1 MAVDITEECTRTARC
16 SLKERQMRI
25 VCLVA
30 FFLGSLLLPAQE
42 TATKIKKVPAA
53 PTSAAS
59 GKEMFD
65 AYCASCHGVDG
76 KGNGPAAPAL
86 KRQPTDLTLLA
97 QKNGGKFP
105 TMHVM
110 SSIQDVTQNVHGS
123 KDMPV
128 WGPILSSVS
137 SHDHN
142 IVAQRI
148 RNITSYIESLQV
160 K

>member
-1 MAVDITEECTRTARC
+1 MRSVSVLAV
-16 SLKERQMRI
+16 L
-25 VCLVA
+25 
-30 FFLGSLLLPAQE
+30 LGSLLLSAQE
-42 TATKIKKVPAA
+42 TKTQIKKVPAER
-53 PTSAAS
+53 TSAAS

-76 KGNGPAAPAL
+76 KGNGPAAPAF
-86 KRQPTDLTLLA
+86 KKPPTDLTLLA

-105 TMHVM
+105 AMHVM

-137 SHDHN
+137 TKDPG
-142 IVAQRI
+142 VVRLRI
-148 RNITSYIESLQV
+148 SNLTSYIESLQA

>member
-1 MAVDITEECTRTARC
+1 MFAHV
-16 SLKERQMRI
+16 SLG
-25 VCLVA
+25 LA
-30 FFLGSLLLPAQE
+30 SFAGPGNYYQE
-42 TATKIKKVPAA
+42 SSGEANLSRK

-86 KRQPTDLTLLA
+86 KMQPADLTLLA

-105 TMHVM
+105 AMHVM
-110 SSIQDVTQNVHGS
+110 SSIRDVTQNVHGS

-128 WGPILSSVS
+128 WGPVLSSVS
-137 SHDHN
+137 SN
-142 IVAQRI
+142 NPAIVTQRI
-148 RNITSYIESLQV
+148 SNLTKYIESLQV

>member
-1 MAVDITEECTRTARC
+1 
-16 SLKERQMRI
+16 MRI
-25 VCLVA
+25 ACFAA
-30 FFLGSLLLPAQE
+30 FLLGSLLLPAQE
-42 TATKIKKVPAA
+42 TPKIKEVPAA

-59 GKEMFD
+59 GKEMFG

-86 KRQPTDLTLLA
+86 KMQPTDLTLLA

-110 SSIQDVTQNVHGS
+110 SSIQDVNQTAHGS

-128 WGPILSSVS
+128 WGPIFSSLSLGYS
-137 SHDHN
+137 SPGM
-142 IVAQRI
+142 VKLRI
-148 RNITSYIESLQV
+148 ANLTKYIESLQE

>member
-1 MAVDITEECTRTARC
+1 
-16 SLKERQMRI
+16 MRI
-25 VCLVA
+25 ACFVA
-30 FFLGSLLLPAQE
+30 FLLGSLLLPAQE

-59 GKEMFD
+59 GKEMFE

-86 KRQPTDLTLLA
+86 KKPPTDLTLLA

-105 TMHVM
+105 GMHVM
-110 SSIQDVTQNVHGS
+110 SSIRDVTQNVHGS

-137 SHDHN
+137 SN
-142 IVAQRI
+142 SPTIVTQRI
-148 RNITSYIESLQV
+148 SNLTNYIESLQA

>member
-1 MAVDITEECTRTARC
+1 
-16 SLKERQMRI
+16 MRI

-30 FFLGSLLLPAQE
+30 FLLSSVLLPAQE
-42 TATKIKKVPAA
+42 TATKIKKVPAS

-86 KRQPTDLTLLA
+86 KKQPTDLTLLA
-97 QKNGGKFP
+97 QKNGGEFP

-110 SSIQDVTQNVHGS
+110 SSIRDVTQNVHGS

-137 SHDHN
+137 SN
-142 IVAQRI
+142 SPAIVTQRI
-148 RNITSYIESLQV
+148 SNLTKYIESLQM